1 MQADASD
8 KSAFELHQTI
18 ERLYSGF
25 LLSRIL
31 YVPNTHNI
39 KFLRSLAED
48 IEPSLRD
55 AWPRDTRRARAWFEL
70 LKRAYVEARY
80 SEHYKISE
88 EQLAWLGD
96 CALKLHGLVERA
108 CRKRLAN
115 LVKAAESGGKR

>member
-1 MQADASD
+1 MEAQVTLSLDRARVYRGLADL
-8 KSAFELHQTI
+8 FRT
-18 ERLYSGF
+18 
-25 LLSRIL
+25 
-31 YVPNTHNI
+31 PNAD
-39 KFLRSLAED
+39 S
-48 IEPSLRD
+48 
-55 AWPRDTRRARAWFEL
+55 TRRARAWFEL

>member
-8 KSAFELHQTI
+8 KSAFELHQAI

-25 LLSRIL
+25 LLSRTL

-48 IEPSLRD
+48 IDPALRTV
-55 AWPRDTRRARAWFEL
+55 WPRDTRRARAMFEL

-80 SEHYKISE
+80 SEHYEISE